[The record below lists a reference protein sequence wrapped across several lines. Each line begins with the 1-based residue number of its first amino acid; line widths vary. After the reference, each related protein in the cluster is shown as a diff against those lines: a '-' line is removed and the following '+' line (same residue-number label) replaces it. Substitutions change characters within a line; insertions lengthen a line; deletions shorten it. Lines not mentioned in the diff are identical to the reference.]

1 MLKKIISVLLC
12 VILPFGGMIMLTSCQ
27 TVQNNYTLQFVT
39 TPLQTDGE
47 IATFPCNINLNEAIF
62 DSTPSRLNKDLS
74 MLSLTLSSAA
84 YSYTYA
90 LSNLEVMGFEHLAK
104 FNYADNYNSDA
115 IGTIIASKK
124 LYDTTVIAIIFRG
137 TYERE
142 WYSNFDIG
150 RDVKTTKV
158 HHGFNNASEF
168 ALDKLNMYITN
179 YGIDRDHLK
188 FLVTGHSRGAAVANL
203 VSKSLIDTHG
213 PNNVYAYTFAT
224 PNTTTDENAGDNRY
238 SGIFNFVN
246 PEDFIAHIPL
256 KDWGFTKYGT
266 TIAFPQNNG
275 SDSYNEKLEK
285 VSAYYKELK
294 GRELKT
300 FGGTQKQDKFISAA
314 YKLAPTVTD
323 YYDTKYEIAGLELS
337 VYEYM
342 TVVANVLNNENIISN
357 GLILL
362 GSQGT
367 VFEPFANY
375 IMSGMETENEN
386 FSMDYDNSMIGYAH
400 TAETYLA
407 WMSVYL
413 EDID

>member
-1 MLKKIISVLLC
+1 
-12 VILPFGGMIMLTSCQ
+12 MLTSCQ
-27 TVQNNYTLQFVT
+27 TTLDSYTLQFVT
-39 TPLQTDGE
+39 TPLQTNGDV
-47 IATFPCNINLNEAIF
+47 ATFPCDIELSDIAFNNVPSKFNKNLA
-62 DSTPSRLNKDLS
+62 

-90 LSNLEVMGFEHLAK
+90 LDNLEVMGFEHLSK
-104 FNYADNYNSDA
+104 FNFADDYNSDA
-115 IGTIIASKK
+115 VGTVIASKK
-124 LYDTTVIAIIFRG
+124 LPDTTIVAIIFRG
-137 TYERE
+137 TYEKE

-150 RDVKTTKV
+150 RDINTTKV
-158 HHGFNNASEF
+158 HHGFNSASEF
-168 ALDKLNMYITN
+168 ALEKLDMYIAN
-179 YGIDRDHLK
+179 YGIDRDHCK

-203 VSKSLIDTHG
+203 MSKSLIDTYG
-213 PNNVYAYTFAT
+213 PNNIYAYTFAT
-224 PNTTTDENAGDNRY
+224 PNTTTDKNAKDGRY

-266 TIAFPQNNG
+266 TIAFPTNNG
-275 SDSYNEKLEK
+275 SEAYNEKLQK
-285 VSAYYKELK
+285 VSAYYEELK
-294 GRELKT
+294 GREFKT
-300 FGGTQKQDKFISAA
+300 YGGTKKQDEFINSAF
-314 YKLAPTVTD
+314 KLAPTVND

-342 TVVANVLNNENIISN
+342 TVVANVLNNENLISN

-367 VFEPFANY
+367 VYEPFANY
-375 IMSGMETENEN
+375 IMSGMEETTGD
-386 FSMDYDNSMIGYAH
+386 FSLDYENSMIAYAH